1 MTNIIDDNEVGIACV
16 TETWLSD
23 EVPHCVTD
31 IDGYTCE
38 RRDRVDRRGG
48 GGVLTYIRNSIPYH
62 RLSILECDEVES
74 LWLLVRDKCM
84 PRNFSHI
91 LVGVVYHPPGACE
104 LICTNHI
111 ISSIDEIMKKHPYT
125 GVMLLGDFN
134 NLNDTQL
141 RSYPLKQVVRMAT
154 RRSTI
159 LDKIFTNIHSLYNPP
174 KVLPPSSFSD
184 HNVVVYEPAK
194 SYRYNAGKSINI
206 NTRLSGPKAKKN
218 FPLP

>member
-1 MTNIIDDNEVGIACV
+1 MPIPTTKWRLPTLLNSNARSIVNKIDEMTEIIENNEVDIACV

-23 EVPHCVTD
+23 EIPPCVTD

-38 RRDRVDRRGG
+38 RRG

-91 LVGVVYHPPGACE
+91 LVGVIYHPPGACD
-104 LICTNHI
+104 LITINHI
-111 ISSIDEIMKKHPYT
+111 ITSIDDTIKKHSHT

-141 RSYPLKQVVRMAT
+141 RSYPLRQVVRLQT
-154 RRSTI
+154 RCDVKHHRGALHQCVCECFLMVSSIEVIMWLIVMRSQA
-159 LDKIFTNIHSLYNPP
+159 P
-174 KVLPPSSFSD
+174 
-184 HNVVVYEPAK
+184 
-194 SYRYNAGKSINI
+194 G
-206 NTRLSGPKAKKN
+206 G
-218 FPLP
+218 